1 MTKFLTKFENPVFGP
16 FSNFGGEIPPPPRK
30 IRLSNKLSYEVL
42 APCQNYEKTND
53 TFLENAW

>member
-16 FSNFGGEIPPPPRK
+16 FSNFGV
-30 IRLSNKLSYEVL
+30 SYEVL

-53 TFLENAW
+53 TFQENAW